1 MKKALWVNA
10 AVLAAVLALGWFAY
24 NLPRRDGPIEYPLSA
39 LKAGAVKHIRIE
51 HRDRPPIVLEMKGG
65 RWFLTAPLPARA
77 ETFNIRRLL
86 AILDAKASSRLAA
99 AELSRFDLNRPDS
112 RLIVEGQSFSFGMV
126 NAIAGEQYV
135 LTGNNVYT
143 VAPRYG
149 AALPSDFTQLI
160 ERRLFADGEVP
171 VGLELGD
178 FSVRNSNGK
187 WIVESSGDRGKQQA
201 HGPSGSD
208 CDAGTV
214 HGRRTNSAAASDSC
228 GSSTGIR
235 APGSLAGAA
244 SDLSQDDINRWVD
257 DWRQASALH
266 AAPFVH
272 GKPVGEISVYL
283 KNGKKLT
290 LGILQ
295 REPELVLLRT
305 DEKLQYYF
313 VATVAKRLLLPP
325 GAKH

>member
-1 MKKALWVNA
+1 MKKTLWVNA
-10 AVLAAVLALGWFAY
+10 AVLAAVLVLGWFAY
-24 NLPRRDGPIEYPLSA
+24 YMPRRNGPVEYPLSA
-39 LKAGAVKHIRIE
+39 LKAGTVKHIRIE
-51 HRDRPPIVLEMKGG
+51 RRDRPPIVLEMKGG
-65 RWFLTAPLPARA
+65 RWFLTAPLAARA
-77 ETFNIRRLL
+77 ETFNVWRLL

-99 AELSRFDLNRPDS
+99 GDLSRFDLDRPDS

-126 NAIAGEQYV
+126 NAIASEQYV

-143 VAPRYG
+143 VGPRYG

-160 ERRLFADGEVP
+160 ERRLFADVEVP
-171 VGLELGD
+171 VGLDLGN

-187 WIVESSGDRGKQQA
+187 WIVESARDRGKQRA

-214 HGRRTNSAAASDSC
+214 HGRQTSSAVASDRC
-228 GSSTGIR
+228 GSPIGIR
-235 APGSLAGAA
+235 APASLAGTAP
-244 SDLSQDDINRWVD
+244 DLSQDDINRWVD

-283 KNGKKLT
+283 KNGKKLM

-325 GAKH
+325 RAKQ